1 MLFSYDLRLLVRSHP
16 QSNALQSDT
25 LKRINLY
32 FVEYALSSL
41 MRNKTKNLSIV
52 AIFTLLIFL
61 VSSILLIANSIKYE
75 LLSTVETLPDMT
87 ITQLKAG
94 RVVEIEESIVEE
106 IVQIAGVNDAI
117 ARVWGYY
124 YFENAGA
131 NFSIV
136 GMDSYENQYK
146 TTLAQVATLYDSD
159 AMQDSMVIGEG
170 VGKILA
176 QSYYQEYFN
185 FILPNGK
192 LKKMRIAGVFKG
204 ATQLESNDMIILSK
218 TNAREIFA
226 MEEGYAIDIVVTVAN
241 PTEIPT
247 VVSKIKALIP
257 SSRIVTKEDLRISY
271 ANIFNYKS
279 GIFLSLFVVALFAF
293 FMIVHDKSSAMSSN
307 ERHEIGVLKALGWR
321 VEDIL
326 KERLVEAL
334 MVSLFA
340 YIVGVLLALAFVF
353 LANAPLLQNIFVGY
367 SHLRGSFELPFVL
380 DGATLALIFLITI
393 PIYIGATLIP
403 SWQVATIES
412 DEVMR

>member
-1 MLFSYDLRLLVRSHP
+1 M
-16 QSNALQSDT
+16 
-25 LKRINLY
+25 KRINLY

-41 MRNKTKNLSIV
+41 LRSKAKNISMV

-75 LLSTVETLPDMT
+75 LFSTVETLPDIT

-106 IVQIAGVNDAI
+106 IVQIAGVSDAI

-146 TTLAQVATLYDSD
+146 TTLAKVATLYDSD
-159 AMQDSMVIGEG
+159 AMQSSMVVGEG
-170 VGKILA
+170 VQKILA

-192 LKKMRIAGVFKG
+192 LKKMRIVGVFKG
-204 ATQLESNDMIILSK
+204 ATQLESNDMIVLSK
-218 TNAREIFA
+218 TNAKEIFA
-226 MEEGYAIDIVVTVAN
+226 MEEEYATDIVVKVAN
-241 PTEIPT
+241 PAEIAT

-257 SSRIVTKEDLRISY
+257 NSRIITKEDLRISY

-279 GIFLSLFVVALFAF
+279 GIFLTLFVATLFAF
-293 FMIVHDKSSAMSSN
+293 FMIVYDKSSAMSSSQ
-307 ERHEIGVLKALGWR
+307 RHEIGVLKALGWR

-326 KERLVEAL
+326 KVRMVEAL
-334 MVSLFA
+334 MVWLFA
-340 YIVGVLLALAFVF
+340 YIVGILLSLAFVF

-367 SHLRGSFELPFVL
+367 SNLKGSFELPFVL
-380 DGATLALIFLITI
+380 DGTILALIFFITI

-403 SWQVATIES
+403 SWQVATMES

>member
-1 MLFSYDLRLLVRSHP
+1 M
-16 QSNALQSDT
+16 
-25 LKRINLY
+25 KRINLY

-41 MRNKTKNLSIV
+41 LRSKAKNISMV

-75 LLSTVETLPDMT
+75 LFSTVETLPDIT

-106 IVQIAGVNDAI
+106 IVQIAGVSDAI

-136 GMDSYENQYK
+136 GIDSYENQYK
-146 TTLAQVATLYDSD
+146 TTLAKVATLYDSD
-159 AMQDSMVIGEG
+159 AMQSSMVVGEG
-170 VGKILA
+170 VQKILA

-192 LKKMRIAGVFKG
+192 LKKMRIVGVFKG
-204 ATQLESNDMIILSK
+204 ATQLESNDMIVLSK
-218 TNAREIFA
+218 TNAKEIFA
-226 MEEGYAIDIVVTVAN
+226 MEEEYATDIVVKVAN
-241 PTEIPT
+241 PAEIAT

-257 SSRIVTKEDLRISY
+257 NSRIITKEDLRISY

-279 GIFLSLFVVALFAF
+279 GIFLTLFVATLFAF
-293 FMIVHDKSSAMSSN
+293 FMIVYDKSSAMSSSQ
-307 ERHEIGVLKALGWR
+307 RHEIGVLKALGWR

-326 KERLVEAL
+326 KVRMVEAL
-334 MVSLFA
+334 MVWLFA
-340 YIVGVLLALAFVF
+340 YIVGILLSLAFVF

-367 SHLRGSFELPFVL
+367 SNLKGSFELPFVL
-380 DGATLALIFLITI
+380 DGTILALIFFITI

-403 SWQVATIES
+403 SWQVATMES